1 MKKTLRFFLVSL
13 IFMVGVL
20 FGVAFDTYICEM
32 PTVAYYIIGWV
43 ASAAFS
49 LTTEYRE

>member
-1 MKKTLRFFLVSL
+1 MKKTLRFFLASL

-20 FGVAFDTYICEM
+20 FGVAFDTFICKM
-32 PTVAYYIIGWV
+32 PTAAYYIIGWV

-49 LTTEYRE
+49 LTTEERE

>member
-1 MKKTLRFFLVSL
+1 MRKALKFFLASL

-20 FGVAFDTYICEM
+20 LGVAFDTYICEM

-49 LTTEYRE
+49 LTIQDKE

>member
-1 MKKTLRFFLVSL
+1 MRMALKFLLASL
-13 IFMVGVL
+13 IFMAGGVVGGAVGT
-20 FGVAFDTYICEM
+20 FIWGV

-49 LTTEYRE
+49 LTIQDKE

>member
-1 MKKTLRFFLVSL
+1 MRMALKFLLASL
-13 IFMVGVL
+13 IFMAGVL
-20 FGVAFDTYICEM
+20 FGVAFDTYICEI

-49 LTTEYRE
+49 LTIQDKE